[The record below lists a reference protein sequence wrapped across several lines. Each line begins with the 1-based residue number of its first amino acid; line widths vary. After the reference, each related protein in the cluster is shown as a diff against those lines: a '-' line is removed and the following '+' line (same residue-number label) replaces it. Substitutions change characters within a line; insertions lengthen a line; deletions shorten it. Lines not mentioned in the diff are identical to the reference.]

1 MSTHIDKINPLR
13 QRENEDFNPRAP
25 RGARQQGFAT
35 RPCESYFNPRAP
47 RGARLQAEGVVQT
60 VCSIS
65 IHALRE
71 ERDRLLPLPPQPHCI
86 FNPRAPRGARRA
98 VLRDPITRSITTPAP
113 REERDQCDRS
123 TLYGCAHISIHA
135 LREER
140 DSLRSIIQKDST
152 DFNPR
157 APRGAR
163 QAPIGLMWKVKIFQS
178 TRSARSATSSSW
190 IRAVLHTYFN
200 PRAPRG
206 ARRLTSLSLDGIRSF
221 QSTRSARS
229 ATRLEIDAYT
239 TFIFQSTRSA
249 RSATCLV
256 FDPHPGSKISIHALR
271 EERDRG
277 G

>member
-1 MSTHIDKINPLR
+1 M
-13 QRENEDFNPRAP
+13 
-25 RGARQQGFAT
+25 
-35 RPCESYFNPRAP
+35 
-47 RGARLQAEGVVQT
+47 VQT

-71 ERDRLLPLPPQPHCI
+71 ERDRLLPLPPEPHRN

-98 VLRDPITRSITTPAP
+98 VLRERINRAISIHAL

-178 TRSARSATSSSW
+178 TRSARSAT
-190 IRAVLHTYFN
+190 IRKLRN
-200 PRAPRG
+200 
-206 ARRLTSLSLDGIRSF
+206 TSMLGISIHALREERDQTTRYKRPHRERF

-229 ATRLEIDAYT
+229 ATRMTDLKEYVI
-239 TFIFQSTRSA
+239 R
-249 RSATCLV
+249 
-256 FDPHPGSKISIHALR
+256 ISIHALR
-271 EERDRG
+271 EERDG
-277 G
+277 QEGNLLLFAK